1 MSTVPPILI
10 AKLVVSVEADGTLHV
25 TGNVED
31 YDYAV
36 AMLDGAKDAIRQHCT
51 TTPKAKVIVPAD
63 YTQFQ
68 RLT

>member
-1 MSTVPPILI
+1 MPTDPPILI
-10 AKLVVSVEADGTLHV
+10 AKLVLTVQADGTLHV

-31 YDYAV
+31 YHYAV
-36 AMLDGAKDAIRQHCT
+36 AMLDGAKEAIKQHCT

>member
-1 MSTVPPILI
+1 MPQEPPILI
-10 AKLVVSVEADGTLHV
+10 AKLVLTVQADGTLHV

-31 YDYAV
+31 YAYAV
-36 AMLDGAKDAIRQHCT
+36 AMLEGAKEAVKQHCT
-51 TTPKAKVIVPAD
+51 TAPKAKVIVPAD